1 MAYTS
6 DDLTSVETAIR
17 NLIAGRRVASVTIG
31 GETVQYSQVDLPQ
44 LRAIRDEIKGDVAEA
59 DGSEI
64 SSFYVVGDKGL

>member
-44 LRAIRDEIKGDVAEA
+44 LRQIRDEIKGDVAAA

-64 SSFYVVGDKGL
+64 SSFYVVGSKGL

>member
-64 SSFYVVGDKGL
+64 SSFYVVGSKGL